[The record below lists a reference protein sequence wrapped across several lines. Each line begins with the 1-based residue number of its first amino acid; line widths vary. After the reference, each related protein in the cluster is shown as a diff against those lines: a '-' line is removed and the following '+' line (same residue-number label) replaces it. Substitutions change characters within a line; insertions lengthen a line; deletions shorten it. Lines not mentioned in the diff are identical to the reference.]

1 MLVGMPFFREG
12 IKFVDFVEWF
22 CLDFGLIYSST
33 PTVGCPELM
42 NSVDSH
48 GSLSFPFMMV

>member
-33 PTVGCPELM
+33 PTVGCQELM